1 MRGDGK
7 LTRML
12 CSSWDSQGRT
22 MHRRVCFSRRH
33 SRLSLVTLVEMP
45 RPQVFEQALHS
56 VVWTRQF
63 SLIME
68 GSGP

>member
-1 MRGDGK
+1 
-7 LTRML
+7 
-12 CSSWDSQGRT
+12 